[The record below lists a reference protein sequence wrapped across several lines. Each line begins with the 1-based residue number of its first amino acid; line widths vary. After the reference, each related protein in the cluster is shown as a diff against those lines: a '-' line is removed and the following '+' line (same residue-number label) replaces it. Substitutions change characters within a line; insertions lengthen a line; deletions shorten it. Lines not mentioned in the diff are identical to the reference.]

1 VLWLQGWPARAWR
14 LGLANLDEA
23 VAFRHVNSHA
33 YALGYGACLVAMLRG
48 DPAETL
54 RLGDR
59 LLVLA
64 TDNHLHL
71 WRAYAEAYKGWAM
84 TRLGS
89 GDTLLLLDQS
99 WRGFTRAGGA
109 LYQPLFAGI
118 IAYGLHRAGRIDEAL
133 HRVRDA
139 TAETTRQQGLWCLPE
154 LLRIEARMLRRQGEV
169 DVARATLDR
178 AMAVA
183 REHRLLGWQLR
194 VACDIAVIARGAG
207 DTTVGATLLPLLAAF
222 PEQED
227 TPDRRRALALID
239 GSATVVDFRTR
250 GAAA

>member
-1 VLWLQGWPARAWR
+1 LSNV
-14 LGLANLDEA
+14 DEA

-48 DPAETL
+48 DAAETL
-54 RLGDR
+54 RLADR
-59 LLVLA
+59 LFVLA

-133 HRVRDA
+133 SRVREA
-139 TAETTRQQGLWCLPE
+139 AAETERQQGLWCLPE

-169 DVARATLDR
+169 DSARAALNR

-183 REHRLLGWQLR
+183 REYRLLGWQLR

-207 DTTVGATLLPLLAAF
+207 DTSTGAALLLALLAAF
-222 PEQED
+222 PEQEE

-239 GSATVVDFRTR
+239 GSATVVDFPAR